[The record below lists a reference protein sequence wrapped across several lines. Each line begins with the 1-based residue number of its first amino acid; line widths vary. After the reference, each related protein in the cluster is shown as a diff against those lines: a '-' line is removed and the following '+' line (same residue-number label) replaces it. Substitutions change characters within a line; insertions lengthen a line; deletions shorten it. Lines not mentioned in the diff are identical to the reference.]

1 MTCPDCGHD
10 NIDGMDACEHCG
22 QDLRS
27 IDIPAPTHGL
37 QRTIME
43 TPLREL
49 SPLPALTVDVT
60 ETIASVVGKM
70 RKGGVGSAMVLD
82 GGRLVGIFPERD
94 ALNRLTGQPVDVH
107 TVLIREVMTKDPK
120 CLSGDDT
127 IAFALN
133 RMAIGSYRHIPIIEE
148 GQPLRFVS
156 IRGVLR
162 YLHENAR

>member
-49 SPLPALTVDVT
+49 SPLPALTVEVT

-70 RKGGVGSAMVLD
+70 RKGGVGSAMVLAQAD
-82 GGRLVGIFPERD
+82 CVEAQVVGPLDLIQRGRVELAGARSEFGTRGCAHVV
-94 ALNRLTGQPVDVH
+94 A
-107 TVLIREVMTKDPK
+107 
-120 CLSGDDT
+120 DDE
-127 IAFALN
+127 F
-133 RMAIGSYRHIPIIEE
+133 
-148 GQPLRFVS
+148 
-156 IRGVLR
+156 
-162 YLHENAR
+162 HEF